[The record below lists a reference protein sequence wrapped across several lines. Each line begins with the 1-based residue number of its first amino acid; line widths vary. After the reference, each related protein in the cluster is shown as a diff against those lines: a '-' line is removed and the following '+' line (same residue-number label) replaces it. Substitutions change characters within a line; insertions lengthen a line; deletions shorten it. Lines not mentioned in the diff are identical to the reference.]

1 MTNFPIQTDTS
12 CRLKWA
18 WSTIYLSKST
28 TASCHRVD
36 QDKLTLDTFE
46 NFHNLPRKLNDRLL
60 MKEGKWPGGGCEYC
74 KNIESANGYS
84 DRQAHLQDQF
94 DNLTPVELLKD
105 PTATNVTPRIL
116 EVYFN
121 NTCNFKCVYCGPW
134 FSTKIA
140 AELKIHGT
148 LNGVTWKDE
157 FDSWQM
163 NPNYNLMVDK
173 FWIWF
178 KENRQNIDTFQILG
192 GEPLLQQEFEDCL
205 TFFEENPSSNL
216 KLVIITNLSAT
227 DQKMDYFIDRFK
239 QLLGKKKLKAIQVT
253 ASLDCWGDQSE
264 YIRSGLD
271 LAQWERNFEKL
282 LANKWINLQINHAIN
297 VLSIKYMPEL
307 LIKLKNW
314 NSVRNIYSNFMT
326 VQHPKFFNPDIF
338 DKELFDDDFKII
350 DSLMLG
356 DSEFNLNIKK
366 YMQGIHRQ
374 ILNSS
379 PNVKEIINLKNFLE
393 NIDKRRNTDY
403 TVLFPW
409 LAEEFRKYV

>member
-1 MTNFPIQTDTS
+1 MTNFPIQTNTG

-18 WSTIYLSKST
+18 WSTIFLSKST
-28 TASCHRVD
+28 TSSCHRVD
-36 QDKLTLDTFE
+36 HDNLTLDTFE

-94 DNLTPVELLKD
+94 DNLTPVELLED
-105 PTATNVTPRIL
+105 PTAIKVTPRIL

-157 FDSWQM
+157 FDSWKI
-163 NPNYNLMVDK
+163 NPNYNQMVDK
-173 FWIWF
+173 FWAWF
-178 KENRQNIDTFQILG
+178 KEHRHKIDTFQILG
-192 GEPLLQQEFEDCL
+192 GEPLLQKEFEDCL
-205 TFFEENPSSNL
+205 TFFNENPSPNL
-216 KLVIITNLSAT
+216 NLVIITNLSAT

-239 QLLGKKKLKAIQVT
+239 QLLGKRKLKAIQIT
-253 ASLDCWGDQSE
+253 ASLDCWGIQSE
-264 YIRSGLD
+264 YIRNGLD

-282 LANKWINLQINHAIN
+282 LANKWINLQVNHAIN

-307 LIKLKNW
+307 LIKLKHW
-314 NSVRNIYSNFMT
+314 NNVRNIYSNFMT
-326 VQHPKFFNPDIF
+326 VQIPRFFNPDIF
-338 DKELFDDDFKII
+338 GKELFDDDFNII
-350 DSLMLG
+350 DSLMLE

-366 YMQGIHRQ
+366 YMQGIHSQ
-374 ILNSS
+374 ISNSS
-379 PNVKEIINLKNFLE
+379 PNIKEITNLKNYLE

-409 LAEEFRKYV
+409 LAEEFGKYV

>member
-1 MTNFPIQTDTS
+1 MTNFPIQTNTG

-18 WSTIYLSKST
+18 WSTIFLSKST
-28 TASCHRVD
+28 TSSCHRVD
-36 QDKLTLDTFE
+36 HDNLTLDTFE
-46 NFHNLPRKLNDRLL
+46 NFHNLPRKLNDRRL

-94 DNLTPVELLKD
+94 DNLTPVELLED
-105 PTATNVTPRIL
+105 PTAIKVTPRIL

-157 FDSWQM
+157 FDSWKI
-163 NPNYNLMVDK
+163 NPNYNQMVDK
-173 FWIWF
+173 FWAWF
-178 KENRQNIDTFQILG
+178 KEHRHKIDTFQILG

-205 TFFEENPSSNL
+205 TFFNENPSPNL
-216 KLVIITNLSAT
+216 NLVIITNLSAT

-239 QLLGKKKLKAIQVT
+239 QLLGKRKLKAIQIT
-253 ASLDCWGDQSE
+253 ASLDCWGIQSE
-264 YIRSGLD
+264 YIRNGLD

-282 LANKWINLQINHAIN
+282 LANKWINLQVNHAIN

-307 LIKLKNW
+307 LIKLKHW
-314 NSVRNIYSNFMT
+314 NNIRNIYSNFMT
-326 VQHPKFFNPDIF
+326 VQIPRFFNPDIF
-338 DKELFDDDFKII
+338 GKELFDDDFNII
-350 DSLMLG
+350 DSLMLE

-366 YMQGIHRQ
+366 YMQGIHSQ
-374 ILNSS
+374 ISNSS
-379 PNVKEIINLKNFLE
+379 PNIKEINNLKNYLE
-393 NIDKRRNTDY
+393 NIDKRRGTDY